1 MSSRCMFCDAMKD
14 TDAEMVCLSCF
25 DDMVNGKDDLV
36 FRLQEENDKL
46 KNRIKELDN
55 ESEEYLESC
64 KDLRLQ
70 IEGLEY
76 ENKELK
82 EENDF
87 LLKRVEELESNLC
100 PSCGNI

>member
-36 FRLQEENDKL
+36 SRLQ
-46 KNRIKELDN
+46 
-55 ESEEYLESC
+55 
-64 KDLRLQ
+64 
-70 IEGLEY
+70 
-76 ENKELK
+76 

-87 LLKRVEELESNLC
+87 LLKRVEELESHLC
-100 PSCGNI
+100 PACGNM